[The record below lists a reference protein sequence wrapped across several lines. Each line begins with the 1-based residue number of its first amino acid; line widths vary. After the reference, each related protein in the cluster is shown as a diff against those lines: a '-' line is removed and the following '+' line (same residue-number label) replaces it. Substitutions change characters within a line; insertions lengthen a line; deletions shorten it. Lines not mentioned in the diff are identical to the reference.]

1 MDNFI
6 AACKRVFGYAVIF
19 SMFINILQL
28 TFSIY
33 MLQVYD
39 RVLTSYNI
47 STLVV
52 ITIAA
57 VVALITL
64 AVLEWIRS
72 RLLIRAGVEFE
83 RQLSFPVLDAEL
95 RMASALKKQPER
107 GEIRDVQVLRSFLGS
122 NAVFAFFDIPWMPI
136 YFILIFVLHP
146 AMGAVAVA
154 GGLLVLTFGVLT
166 QKIAAPKLQEANDCS
181 RRAAVLLAS
190 ATRNA
195 SVIRGMGMIGP
206 ISARWHALN
215 AKVILL
221 QTRAS
226 KRVGL
231 LHSVSK
237 SMRVGL
243 QVAIYA
249 LGAYLAITHQSSAGI
264 MIASS
269 IIMGRA
275 LAPIDQAMASYKQ
288 SLEAR
293 AAYKKIRETLAA
305 RDAKEK
311 MALPVPRGEI
321 CVESANFAIE
331 NNTIL
336 KDISIRLKPG
346 TALAVIGPSASGK
359 STLCKLLLG
368 TWPLASGTIRLDG
381 ADIAS
386 WDSEKLG
393 VFLGYLPQDVDLFT
407 GTVAENIARMGNV
420 VPERVVKAAQLA
432 GVHELILKLP
442 GGYDTPIGEYG
453 QGLSGGQRQ
462 RIGLARAVYND
473 PCVVILDEPNSN
485 LDEEG
490 EARLMQCLLRLKQD
504 GKTVV
509 LVSHKP
515 SILAAMDEIL
525 VLQQGG
531 QTLLYGPRSFVMQKL
546 DEMRRQARNA
556 VVHRQEPRK
565 PQVSV
570 SMDKRGDNGITQ
582 NSAVG

>member
-1 MDNFI
+1 MDEFL
-6 AACKRVFGYAVIF
+6 AVCRKVFCYAMIF

-47 STLVV
+47 STLIV

-83 RQLSFPVLDAEL
+83 KKLSFSILDAEL
-95 RMASALKKQPER
+95 RMASALQKQPDK

-122 NAVFAFFDIPWMPI
+122 NAVFAFFDIPWMPL

-146 AMGAVAVA
+146 ALGVAAVI

-166 QKIAAPKLQEANDCS
+166 QKIAAPKLQEANDFN
-181 RRAAVLLAS
+181 RRAAILLAS

-195 SVIRGMGMIGP
+195 SAIKAMGMIGS
-206 ISARWHALN
+206 ISARWHELN
-215 AKVILL
+215 ARVIRL

-237 SMRVGL
+237 SIRIGL
-243 QVAIYA
+243 QVVIYA
-249 LGAYLAITHQSSAGI
+249 VGAYLAITHASSAGV
-264 MIASS
+264 MIAAS

-293 AAYKKIRETLAA
+293 AAYKKIKATL
-305 RDAKEK
+305 DAHAVKEK
-311 MALPVPRGEI
+311 MALPAPRGE
-321 CVESANFAIE
+321 VSAESLSFALE
-331 NNTIL
+331 SKNIL
-336 KDISIRLKPG
+336 QDISFRLKPG

-368 TWPLASGTIRLDG
+368 IWPLSSGTVRLDG

-393 VFLGYLPQDVDLFT
+393 FYLGYLPQDVDLFA
-407 GTVAENIARMGNV
+407 GTVAENIARMGTV

-432 GVHELILKLP
+432 GVHDLILRLP
-442 GGYDTPIGEYG
+442 GGYDMPIGDYG

-462 RIGLARAVYND
+462 RIGLARALYGD
-473 PCVVILDEPNSN
+473 PQVVILDEPNSN

-490 EARLMQCLLRLKQD
+490 EARLMQCLAWLKRD

-509 LVSHKP
+509 LVAHKP
-515 SILAAMDEIL
+515 AVLAAMDEIL

-531 QTLLYGPRSFVMQKL
+531 QALLYGPRSFVMQKMS
-546 DEMRRQARNA
+546 EMRQQSRRA
-556 VVHRQEPRK
+556 VSQRQEPRK
-565 PQVSV
+565 PQITMT
-570 SMDKRGDNGITQ
+570 MDKRRGNES
-582 NSAVG
+582 SAC